1 MIEIRLSKIM
11 MALSTGLFCIICSIN
26 NIIDYNSNYNFIK
39 HVMSMDTTFE
49 NNMLMYRSVTN
60 PILWKFAYQSIIFA
74 EAAAGLLLVFSGFVM
89 ARYLRAEAVSFNRAK
104 RVFFLGATLGFLLW
118 FIGFMVVGGEWFAM
132 WQSPT
137 WNGQQAAFRFYTTLL
152 LALIFV
158 AQNDSDLR
166 P

>member
-1 MIEIRLSKIM
+1 
-11 MALSTGLFCIICSIN
+11 
-26 NIIDYNSNYNFIK
+26 
-39 HVMSMDTTFE
+39 
-49 NNMLMYRSVTN
+49 
-60 PILWKFAYQSIIFA
+60 LWKFAYQSIIFA